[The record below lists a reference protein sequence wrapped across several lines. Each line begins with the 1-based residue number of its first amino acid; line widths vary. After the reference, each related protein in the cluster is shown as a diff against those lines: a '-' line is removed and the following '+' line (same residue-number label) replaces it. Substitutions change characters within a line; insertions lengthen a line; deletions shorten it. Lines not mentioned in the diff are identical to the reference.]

1 MIIGSDGQNME
12 LTRIEGVNN
21 AGLLRWVRAGIPAQQ
36 IIDFTA
42 SQKEFLSVQCALRKE
57 HIKWRTI

>member
-21 AGLLRWVRAGIPAQQ
+21 AGLSLKMDRINIPAQN
-36 IIDFTA
+36 
-42 SQKEFLSVQCALRKE
+42 K
-57 HIKWRTI
+57 